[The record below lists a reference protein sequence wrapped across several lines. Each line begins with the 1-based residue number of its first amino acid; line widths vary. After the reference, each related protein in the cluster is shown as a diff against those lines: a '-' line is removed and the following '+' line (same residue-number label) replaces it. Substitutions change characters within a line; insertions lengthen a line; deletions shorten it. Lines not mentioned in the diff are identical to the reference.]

1 MAMDGWT
8 VRDDRATEAAAQRR
22 IAEWNGLA
30 EQYDAYR
37 LAAPVAL
44 PPLLSQLVEAPR
56 PALVV
61 DLGCGTGL
69 STRLWADIAQQVI
82 GVEPNDDMRAQAE
95 QCLAHERPDDGRLRF
110 IGATAEQTDLPDGCA
125 DIVTASQAFHWME
138 PTATLAEVARILRQ
152 GGVFAAYDYDWPPT
166 ITWQAEALFHSFMQ
180 RASQIAEAHGFDPEP
195 PGWEKAGHLERMRAS
210 GHFRQVKE
218 VTLHNVEW
226 GDADRFIGMTLSNGV
241 TRMLE
246 FGELTAKELDLAAF
260 ERAAREALPATPM
273 SWYVSYRVRLGM
285 K

>member
-8 VRDDRATEAAAQRR
+8 ARDDRATEAAAQRR

-30 EQYDAYR
+30 DQYDAYR
-37 LAAPVAL
+37 PAAPVAL
-44 PPLLSQLVEAPR
+44 PPLLTQLAGTPR

-69 STRLWADIAQQVI
+69 STLLWADVARQVI
-82 GVEPNDDMRAQAE
+82 GVEPNADMRTQAE
-95 QCLAHERPDDGRLRF
+95 QRLARARLDDGRLRF
-110 IGATAEQTDLPDGCA
+110 VATTAEQTGLPDGCA

-138 PTATLAEVARILRQ
+138 PTATMAEVARILRQ

-166 ITWQAEALFHSFMQ
+166 ITWQAETLFHSFMD
-180 RASQIAEAHGFDPEP
+180 RVWRIAEAHGFNAEP

-218 VTLHNVEW
+218 VTLHNVEQ
-226 GDADRFIGMTLSNGV
+226 GDAGRFIGVTLSNVV
-241 TRMLE
+241 TRMLGL
-246 FGELTAKELDLAAF
+246 GELTAEQLDLAAF
-260 ERAAREALPATPM
+260 EQAARKALPATPM
-273 SWYVSYRVRLGM
+273 AWYVSYRVRLGL